1 MAGKYKFWARVRKH
15 KLGAGLIY
23 TNWGLGPLNTNWVS
37 GPEAGK
43 YKDPSKLLSQI
54 FIKRKTKKKAKTK
67 TFKKTHRKIVEV
79 VSRYSSN

>member
-1 MAGKYKFWARVRKH
+1 MAGKYKFWARVCKH

-23 TNWGLGPLNTNWVS
+23 TNWGPGPLNTNWVS

-54 FIKRKTKKKAKTK
+54 FIKRKTKKKSKNENVQK
-67 TFKKTHRKIVEV
+67 NPPQNCRSCF
-79 VSRYSSN
+79 